1 MSVNND
7 FHGDTPVATST
18 VQGKNRD
25 AIFVMGN
32 VMGAV
37 GIVFGLLA
45 CLVAFIPVIGVAAI
59 PFTILCFLLSF
70 TGAAILFFGR
80 RAWPIVPGI
89 GIGFAVLAIIILI
102 LVNVLFVSA
111 VASNIDGTKNTAY
124 TRSLNES
131 PDDDS
136 SSLLNRSNRSN
147 TSPVNPW
154 QQQRDFVAQQA
165 TERLKRSQ
173 GLNSPMIEQS
183 GAVNAKP
190 QPTQENHL
198 SVERLRRLSM
208 AIALLSYTNPKDALS
223 IENLKKAGL
232 DDQDARS
239 VYSSESM
246 WVHKGLTAE
255 EAANAEY
262 GMVLAYDPG
271 SYKSKGLVTVLYGRG
286 QADAIDRSLF
296 EIDFNRAAEQAKRNG
311 KSTLAD
317 FSLPKP

>member
-7 FHGDTPVATST
+7 FHGDTPVATSI

-25 AIFVMGN
+25 AIFVIGN

-70 TGAAILFFGR
+70 TGAAMLFFGR

-111 VASNIDGTKNTAY
+111 VASNIDGSRNTTY
-124 TRSLNES
+124 VGSSNEL
-131 PDDDS
+131 PGDDPR
-136 SSLLNRSNRSN
+136 SLLNPSSGSN

-173 GLNSPMIEQS
+173 GLNSPTIEQN
-183 GAVNAKP
+183 AAINAKP
-190 QPTQENHL
+190 QPTPENHL
-198 SVERLRRLSM
+198 SMERLRRLNM

-223 IENLKKAGL
+223 IDNLKKAGL
-232 DDQDARS
+232 DDQDVRS
-239 VYSSESM
+239 VYSSASM
-246 WVHKGLTAE
+246 WVNKGLTAE
-255 EAANAEY
+255 EAANTEY
-262 GMVLAYDPG
+262 DVVLAYDPG
-271 SYKSKGLVTVLYGRG
+271 SYESKGLVTVLYGRSRVNV
-286 QADAIDRSLF
+286 IDRSLF
-296 EIDFNRAAEQAKRNG
+296 ESDFNRTAERAKGSG
-311 KSTLAD
+311 KSNMVD
-317 FSLPKP
+317 FALPKP